1 MVRDTVWESGGSGGE
16 YGEEEKEKVKEG
28 ERHCVCGLGVWVRRH
43 KG

>member
-1 MVRDTVWESGGSGGE
+1 MVRDTVWESGGNGGE
-16 YGEEEKEKVKEG
+16 YGGEEENER